1 MDGLG
6 GYYAQWNKSDRERQ
20 IPYDI
25 TYMWNPKYNKL
36 VNVTKKKQ
44 THRYRGQTS
53 SYQGGE
59 ERRSIKGAEECRSRG
74 IRDASHYAQNK
85 LERYIIYSIG
95 NIANIL

>member
-1 MDGLG
+1 
-6 GYYAQWNKSDRERQ
+6 
-20 IPYDI
+20 
-25 TYMWNPKYNKL
+25 MWNPKYNKL

-53 SYQGGE
+53 SYQGGQQ
-59 ERRSIKGAEECRSRG
+59 RRSINGAEERRSRG

>member
-1 MDGLG
+1 
-6 GYYAQWNKSDRERQ
+6 
-20 IPYDI
+20 
-25 TYMWNPKYNKL
+25 MWNPKYNKL
-36 VNVTKKKQ
+36 LNVTKKKQ

-59 ERRSIKGAEECRSRG
+59 ERRSIKGAEERRSRG

>member
-1 MDGLG
+1 
-6 GYYAQWNKSDRERQ
+6 
-20 IPYDI
+20 
-25 TYMWNPKYNKL
+25 MWNPKYNKL

-53 SYQGGE
+53 SYQGGQQ
-59 ERRSIKGAEECRSRG
+59 RRSIKGAEERRSRG